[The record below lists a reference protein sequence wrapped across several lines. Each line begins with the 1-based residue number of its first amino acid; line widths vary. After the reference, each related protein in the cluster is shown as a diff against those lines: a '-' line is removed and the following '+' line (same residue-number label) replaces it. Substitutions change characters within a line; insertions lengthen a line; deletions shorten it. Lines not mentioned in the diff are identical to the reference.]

1 METLLRGQLQ
11 LGPHSRVPCE
21 PQQEGAAGA
30 EAEPDYES
38 MRPQE
43 LKEECRRVG
52 LSPEGL
58 KEELVRRL
66 RAAARPP
73 GAVADGTAAEG
84 VQAELTLDMVAP
96 DTEAERQTLE
106 AAIVRDLAARMGV
119 DPKRIN
125 VTGIAP
131 A

>member
-1 METLLRGQLQ
+1 M
-11 LGPHSRVPCE
+11 E

-73 GAVADGTAAEG
+73 GAVADGTVADGTVADGTVAEG

-96 DTEAERQTLE
+96 DTEAERQALE